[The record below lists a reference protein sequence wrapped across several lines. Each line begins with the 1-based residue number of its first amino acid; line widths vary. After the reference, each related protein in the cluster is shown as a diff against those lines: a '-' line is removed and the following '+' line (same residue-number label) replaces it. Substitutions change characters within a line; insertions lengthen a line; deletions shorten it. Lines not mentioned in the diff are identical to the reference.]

1 MSDQSRRHGPDP
13 SSIDYRTAAGDGL
26 GAHVGYGDR
35 EALFDMHFDEIRSAQ
50 VGVSQLGLLVLA
62 YDVGT
67 AALAS
72 RHWIKGRH
80 EAIDSMVVGRHRKC
94 DLALGDDPA
103 ISLRHLLLMTHPHR
117 PGAKQLS
124 FRAMDLRTSLGFSD
138 CFSNRLEGLV
148 SDGPA
153 MLSLGRYALL
163 LLPTGVRPVA
173 ESRREAWNQ
182 IADPVYLEQHTQMVA
197 AAERGAAGRGG
208 AEARDGGLA
217 CSDAGAA
224 RTTFT
229 IVDGPQRAG
238 AGLLDRNEAL
248 YGTLTIS
255 ARDRSE
261 HLLVGRRAASH
272 GILLGSYD
280 RCDDAC
286 LAHVADVG
294 ISRVHVVVVL
304 HKEKL
309 YAIDA
314 ASTNG
319 CFAQRSGRRV
329 KLRIAKLSPLFEL
342 LLADDRARLRW
353 DPE

>member
-1 MSDQSRRHGPDP
+1 M
-13 SSIDYRTAAGDGL
+13 
-26 GAHVGYGDR
+26 
-35 EALFDMHFDEIRSAQ
+35 
-50 VGVSQLGLLVLA
+50 
-62 YDVGT
+62 
-67 AALAS
+67 
-72 RHWIKGRH
+72 
-80 EAIDSMVVGRHRKC
+80 
-94 DLALGDDPA
+94 
-103 ISLRHLLLMTHPHR
+103 
-117 PGAKQLS
+117 
-124 FRAMDLRTSLGFSD
+124 
-138 CFSNRLEGLV
+138 
-148 SDGPA
+148 
-153 MLSLGRYALL
+153 
-163 LLPTGVRPVA
+163 
-173 ESRREAWNQ
+173 
-182 IADPVYLEQHTQMVA
+182 
-197 AAERGAAGRGG
+197 
-208 AEARDGGLA
+208 
-217 CSDAGAA
+217 
-224 RTTFT
+224 
-229 IVDGPQRAG
+229 DGPQRAG